1 MTAAR
6 VFHTTRT
13 HTVHEGEPDHTHGPD
28 CGHPSVKHAGQHVDY
43 LVNTRGLDSH
53 RVVTIMGPAREDW
66 LFELWVVP
74 EGAPPPVPQR

>member
-43 LVNTRGLDSH
+43 LVNGH
-53 RVVTIMGPAREDW
+53 AHHAH
-66 LFELWVVP
+66 
-74 EGAPPPVPQR
+74 EGHWDECDLANLSRLLN